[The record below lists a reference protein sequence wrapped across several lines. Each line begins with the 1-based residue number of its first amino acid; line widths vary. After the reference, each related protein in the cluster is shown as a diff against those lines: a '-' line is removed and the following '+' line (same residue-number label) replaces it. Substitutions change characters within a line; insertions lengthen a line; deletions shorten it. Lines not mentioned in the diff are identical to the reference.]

1 MLARAEPEAGV
12 NYSLMARYPPE
23 TRDAQSGEAKI
34 AYQVSGNGPPDL
46 VMVPGLVSH
55 LDIQ

>member
-1 MLARAEPEAGV
+1 
-12 NYSLMARYPPE
+12 MARYPPE